1 MWDKNFRIA
10 VFSLL
15 YEILFT
21 GISQSDF
28 NIKSNLDKFKNEVLA
43 LNDVFK
49 DLDLELVFEQIRIYF
64 EKQDLF
70 EEKIRASIKTWDKTF
85 LTVKA
90 CLFTFCLEIQAN
102 NVISN
107 SDSKIVN
114 SYLKLAQDYLGQEN
128 VSLVH
133 ANVLKILN
141 YANS

>member
-21 GISQSDF
+21 GMIESDF
-28 NIKSNLDKFKNEVLA
+28 NTKSNSEKFKKEVLA

-49 DLDLELVFEQIRIYF
+49 GLDLETVLDQIRVYF
-64 EKQDLF
+64 EKQYLF
-70 EEKIRASIKTWDKTF
+70 EEKIKASIKTWDKTF

-90 CLFTFCLEIQAN
+90 CLYTFCLEIEGD

-107 SDSKIVN
+107 LDSKIVN

-141 YANS
+141 YSKV